1 MAIGKFN
8 MKKEAGQIL
17 LSKCRCE
24 AVSFLAHCPRMGNDI
39 IEMWR
44 QFSNNYFSGKLR
56 LFELLTTSGAARL
69 SGDQVMAKTRSDQMV
84 ERLRNLQ
91 AAAPDIEA
99 SAVVS
104 VDGLIMA
111 SALQQGVE
119 EDRVSAMSAAM
130 LSLGERISGELGRGG
145 LEQVFIKGDK
155 GAIVLTA
162 IGEEAVL
169 TAMARQ
175 DAKLGMYLLEMRRAA
190 EDLVKLVG

>member
-1 MAIGKFN
+1 MAPSRA
-8 MKKEAGQIL
+8 EQL
-17 LSKCRCE
+17 
-24 AVSFLAHCPRMGNDI
+24 
-39 IEMWR
+39 
-44 QFSNNYFSGKLR
+44 
-56 LFELLTTSGAARL
+56 
-69 SGDQVMAKTRSDQMV
+69 V
-84 ERLRNLQ
+84 ERLRNMQ

-99 SAVVS
+99 SAIVS

-130 LSLGERISGELGRGG
+130 LSLGERISGELGRGV
-145 LEQVFIKGDK
+145 LEQVYIKGDK

-175 DAKLGMYLLEMRRAA
+175 DAKLGMVFLEMRRAA